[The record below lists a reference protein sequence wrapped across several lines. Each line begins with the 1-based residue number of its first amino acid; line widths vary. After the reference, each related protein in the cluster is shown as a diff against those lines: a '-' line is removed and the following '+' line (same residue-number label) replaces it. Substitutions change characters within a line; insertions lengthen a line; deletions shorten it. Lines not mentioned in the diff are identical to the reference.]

1 MKRRLSEKGSTAF
14 QNGQILSKRTDYAND
29 QASTRVKKIK
39 IKNKGGRF
47 ALKFTSILEYSF
59 NKWLIA

>member
-39 IKNKGGRF
+39 IKEGG
-47 ALKFTSILEYSF
+47 LL
-59 NKWLIA
+59 